1 MKLDNALFD
10 NILLQALASP
20 RRRMH
25 FDLRTQAE
33 MPGQAGHDEKPEARQ
48 DGNEEAGQ
56 DEKPEAWHD
65 KGWEAGLDGGKPVGY
80 DGDADWRD
88 MSQRM
93 LNVMMP
99 ETVIPIH
106 RHPETSE
113 TVIVCRGAV
122 REEFYDEKGRKIAE
136 FVLES
141 GGDCPGV
148 QVPRGMY
155 HTCVCLVPGSVI
167 FEAKDR
173 PYDPV
178 LTEEFLKVEK

>member
-1 MKLDNALFD
+1 MTLDNALFD
-10 NILLQALASP
+10 KILLQALASP

-25 FDLRTQAE
+25 FDLRTQAF
-33 MPGQAGHDEKPEARQ
+33 
-48 DGNEEAGQ
+48 EE
-56 DEKPEAWHD
+56 
-65 KGWEAGLDGGKPVGY
+65 GWQ
-80 DGDADWRD
+80 D

-93 LNVMMP
+93 LNVLMP

-122 REEFYDEKGRKIAE
+122 REEFYDEKGQKIAE
-136 FVLES
+136 FVLEA

-173 PYDPV
+173 PYDPER
-178 LTEEFLKVEK
+178 TEEFLKL